1 MPTLSLTELKL
12 IAKNRGIKRYER
24 MSEDKL
30 LNVLN
35 ISVKTI
41 KEIKI
46 SDLSL
51 IELKLIAKVRRI
63 KSYENMS
70 EDELLS
76 AFKKSE
82 PFKAIREIRENYD
95 EDKILRDLEF
105 IFHPEKDH
113 YEPKKTASALNNN

>member
-1 MPTLSLTELKL
+1 MCLRSSHLRSNHSAVPKSNNYIKKIVYSIKMPTLSELKLKL

-46 SDLSL
+46 SDL
-51 IELKLIAKVRRI
+51 
-63 KSYENMS
+63 
-70 EDELLS
+70 
-76 AFKKSE
+76 
-82 PFKAIREIRENYD
+82 
-95 EDKILRDLEF
+95 
-105 IFHPEKDH
+105 
-113 YEPKKTASALNNN
+113 